1 VRAVLDTNV
10 AIAGLLWRGTPY
22 TLFGHAL
29 TGKLQCFA
37 TDPLV
42 RELERA
48 LGYARFAR
56 RIAALN
62 TSIPELLADYLAIV
76 EIVPVAA
83 VSPTVIADLDDDAIL
98 ACAFAANADIIVS
111 GDAHLLN
118 LKNFHRIPI
127 VNATEA
133 LKRIPAA

>member
-1 VRAVLDTNV
+1 MRAVLDTNV

-42 RELERA
+42 GELERA
-48 LGYARFAR
+48 LGYARFVR
-56 RIAALN
+56 RMAALN

-83 VSPTVIADLDDDAIL
+83 VSPTVIADPDDDAIL
-98 ACAFAANADIIVS
+98 ACAVAANADIIVS

-133 LKRIPAA
+133 LKRIPPA